1 MEPETNLVQIISC
14 PNAESKE
21 NSFEEDCGDKEDIIV
36 KHTKIS
42 DVPKENQIRLDDQT
56 LFQFSTYIEN
66 DKLVLK
72 LDEIGAFSPFIFLKK
87 LTLEDFIKIHKMFKS
102 CDDLE
107 EVKKHIGNLFADGRI
122 KLDQKKD
129 AEDTIILKIKAR
141 HISGEVEIEI
151 KGQRRMTTQKDE
163 SLMKLYKIQKDE
175 IKIMKEI
182 EKFIKDHEE
191 DDNEIINK
199 IKELSLK
206 NEI

>member
-1 MEPETNLVQIISC
+1 MN
-14 PNAESKE
+14 
-21 NSFEEDCGDKEDIIV
+21 IIV
-36 KHTKIS
+36 TGGAG
-42 DVPKENQIRLDDQT
+42 
-56 LFQFSTYIEN
+56 F
-66 DKLVLK
+66 
-72 LDEIGAFSPFIFLKK
+72 IG
-87 LTLEDFIKIHKMFKS
+87 
-102 CDDLE
+102 
-107 EVKKHIGNLFADGRI
+107 GNFMHYMVN
-122 KLDQKKD
+122 KY

-182 EKFIKDHEE
+182 EKFIKEHEQ

-199 IKELSLK
+199 IKELSLQ

>member
-1 MEPETNLVQIISC
+1 MDTETNLVQIISC

-72 LDEIGAFSPFIFLKK
+72 LDEIGAFAPFIFLKK

-107 EVKKHIGNLFADGRI
+107 EVQKHIGKLFADGRI

-151 KGQRRMTTQKDE
+151 KLPSELNGYEMEIDPFTALPEGLEFDGE
-163 SLMKLYKIQKDE
+163 KITG
-175 IKIMKEI
+175 ISGG
-182 EKFIKDHEE
+182 KFF
-191 DDNEIINK
+191 
-199 IKELSLK
+199 LVRLR
-206 NEI
+206 